1 MQMLVGLGNP
11 GARHAANRHN
21 IGFMALE
28 RIAQEHGFGA
38 WRSKFRGEAADGR
51 IGGEKVVLLRPHTF
65 MNESGVAV
73 SEAMRFYK
81 LAPAQVTALHD
92 DLELAP
98 GKIRVKTGGG
108 HAGHN
113 GLRSIDQHIGP
124 EYQRV
129 RIGIGRPADKRAVT
143 GHVLGDFAAVD
154 QEWLEALLRGVSEA
168 APLLVAG
175 QRDRFLGAAT
185 RHVFPPGA
193 AQAAPGEAAEEP
205 AEAADAPA
213 KAEETPAEAAAS
225 PDAAPAGADGGS
237 PLRRLLGKVF

>member
-1 MQMLVGLGNP
+1 MLMLVGLGNP
-11 GARHAANRHN
+11 GAGHAANRHN

-28 RIAQEHGFGA
+28 RIADDHGFGA
-38 WRSKFRGEAADGR
+38 WRAKFRGETADGR
-51 IGGEKVVLLRPHTF
+51 VDGEKVVLLRPQTF
-65 MNESGVAV
+65 MNESGAAV

-81 LAPAQVTALHD
+81 LAPAEVTVFHD
-92 DLELAP
+92 ELELAP

-129 RIGIGRPADKRAVT
+129 RMGIGRPADKRAVT
-143 GHVLGDFAAVD
+143 GHVLGDFAKAD
-154 QEWLEALLRGVSEA
+154 QAWLDALLRGVSEA

-175 QRDRFLGAAT
+175 KRDQFLGAAT
-185 RHVFPPGA
+185 RHVSPQGG
-193 AQAAPGEAAEEP
+193 AQAAPDGA
-205 AEAADAPA
+205 
-213 KAEETPAEAAAS
+213 AAAS
-225 PDAAPAGADGGS
+225 PDASPATEGGS